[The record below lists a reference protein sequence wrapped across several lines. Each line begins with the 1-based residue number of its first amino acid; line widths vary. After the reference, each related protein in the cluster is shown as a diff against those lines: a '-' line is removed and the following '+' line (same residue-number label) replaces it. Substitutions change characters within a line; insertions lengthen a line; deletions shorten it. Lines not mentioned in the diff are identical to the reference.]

1 MPVKYLS
8 QEWIDAYNDA
18 LAGDAVRGALKG
30 KNATIQM
37 VISDAPRDGEIRYW
51 LRIED
56 GGAAAGLGDL
66 DGPDVTIRQT
76 YETSAQVNRGDLDGQ
91 KAFTQ
96 GKVKIG
102 GKMLKMMQLRGPLA
116 QVQTALPASTP
127 NTRLGRARPP
137 PPARPVYIQSAC
149 RGQAS
154 SVSTTS
160 VGPLPGSVAA
170 YRPR

>member
-18 LAGDAVRGALKG
+18 LAGDAVRAAMKG

-66 DGPDVTIRQT
+66 DG
-76 YETSAQVNRGDLDGQ
+76 Q

-116 QVQTALPASTP
+116 QVQTALAGIDTE
-127 NTRLGRARPP
+127 
-137 PPARPVYIQSAC
+137 Y
-149 RGQAS
+149 
-154 SVSTTS
+154 
-160 VGPLPGSVAA
+160 
-170 YRPR
+170 

>member
-1 MPVKYLS
+1 MDRRL
-8 QEWIDAYNDA
+8 QRR
-18 LAGDAVRGALKG
+18 AGRGRGARG
-30 KNATIQM
+30 DEGQE
-37 VISDAPRDGEIRYW
+37 RDHPDGDLRRAAEGEIRYW

-66 DGPDVTIRQT
+66 DGPDVTIRQS
-76 YETSAQVNRGDLDGQ
+76 YETSAQVNRGELDGQ

-116 QVQTALPASTP
+116 QVQTALARHRHRILSS
-127 NTRLGRARPP
+127 GRARPP
-137 PPARPVYIQSAC
+137 PRRARFYIQSAC